1 MHGKKELPIENSP
14 QMVPMIIDIII
25 TTVGHKTSSH
35 VSQEYI
41 FLWVLTHCILHLGG
55 GDNAF

>member
-1 MHGKKELPIENSP
+1 MHGRKKLPIENFP

-41 FLWVLTHCILHLGG
+41 FL
-55 GDNAF
+55 